1 MSMILQ
7 MGLIYLYC
15 NEIKINKIF
24 RYVTIGVIVIV
35 LFGLL
40 GDLRS
45 GEDAMEN
52 IAGIS
57 DDYPSFYPVVL
68 YGCMSI

>member
-1 MSMILQ
+1 M
-7 MGLIYLYC
+7 LYC
-15 NEIKINKIF
+15 LRKNREENHYESKLQITKIF
-24 RYVTIGVIVIV
+24 RSVAIGIIVIV

-45 GEDAMEN
+45 GKDAMEN

-57 DDYPSFYPVVL
+57 DDYPSFLPSGFICL
-68 YGCMSI
+68 CN